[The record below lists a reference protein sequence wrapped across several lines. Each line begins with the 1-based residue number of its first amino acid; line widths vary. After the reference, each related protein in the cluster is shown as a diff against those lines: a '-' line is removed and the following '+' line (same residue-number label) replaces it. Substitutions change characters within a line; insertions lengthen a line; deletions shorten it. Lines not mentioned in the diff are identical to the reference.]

1 MTIDTLKH
9 TEARKWVDEVTALC
23 TPDSVYVCDGSA
35 AEYDRLMK
43 KLVDVKLATPL
54 KKRKNSFL
62 FRSDPSD
69 VARVESRTFIAS
81 KKEEDA
87 GPTNHWADP
96 VELKKTMS
104 ALYNGCMKGRTLY
117 VIPFSMG
124 PVGSDIAK
132 IGIEITDSEYVVCNM
147 HIMTRVGTKVL
158 EALGSDGAFVP
169 CLHSVGKPLDPGK
182 TDNGVWPCAPLEH
195 KYISHFP
202 EERLVWSYGSG
213 YGGNA
218 LLGKKCFALRI
229 ASVLARDEGWLAEH
243 MLILKI
249 TNPEGKSKYITGAF
263 PSACGKTNLAMLIP
277 TIPGWKVE
285 TVGDD
290 IAWMKF
296 GKDGRLY
303 AINPEAGFF
312 GVAPGT
318 SDQSNKNAMESIK
331 ENTIFTNCALTEDG
345 DIWWEQIGHPAKGK
359 LVDWKGNTRDA
370 LPTDKSP
377 KGEEFAHPNAR
388 FTAPAKQC
396 PAIADEWEDPKG
408 VPISVKTGTAQMAQA
423 DGRGYSST
431 DYLSSCIGIFPV
443 DDPQIILYMAVIRP
457 VGETYGSLVAAPA
470 ISEAANAIIDYRG
483 MGRANAPNVT
493 HTGIIQSHRQ
503 TPVTVGDTMPDLI
516 GTPKRLLLDLL
527 GRTDITVKLT
537 GDGYVTAQSPAAGTP
552 VVKGMIIEL
561 TLE

>member
-1 MTIDTLKH
+1 MTIDALKH
-9 TEARKWVDEVTALC
+9 TKARQWVDEVAALC
-23 TPDSVYVCDGSA
+23 TPDNVYVCDGSV

-87 GPTNHWADP
+87 GPTNHWTDP
-96 VELKKTMS
+96 VELKQTMS
-104 ALYNGCMKGRTLY
+104 TLYKACMKGRTLY

-169 CLHSVGKPLDPGK
+169 CLHSVGKPLETGK
-182 TDNGVWPCAPLEH
+182 TDGGVWPCAPLEH

-229 ASVLARDEGWLAEH
+229 ASILARDEGWLAEH

-296 GKDGRLY
+296 GEDGRLY

-318 SDQSNKNAMESIK
+318 SDQSNKNAME
-331 ENTIFTNCALTEDG
+331 
-345 DIWWEQIGHPAKGK
+345 
-359 LVDWKGNTRDA
+359 
-370 LPTDKSP
+370 
-377 KGEEFAHPNAR
+377 
-388 FTAPAKQC
+388 
-396 PAIADEWEDPKG
+396 
-408 VPISVKTGTAQMAQA
+408 
-423 DGRGYSST
+423 
-431 DYLSSCIGIFPV
+431 
-443 DDPQIILYMAVIRP
+443 
-457 VGETYGSLVAAPA
+457 
-470 ISEAANAIIDYRG
+470 
-483 MGRANAPNVT
+483 
-493 HTGIIQSHRQ
+493 
-503 TPVTVGDTMPDLI
+503 
-516 GTPKRLLLDLL
+516 
-527 GRTDITVKLT
+527 
-537 GDGYVTAQSPAAGTP
+537 
-552 VVKGMIIEL
+552 
-561 TLE
+561 